1 MRRIHT
7 FVIALVLAV
16 AAVAGLF
23 AVSHTTQL
31 GAAARAQVPAGQ
43 IAARSRQLDRIER
56 ALLAEAQRTPHAA
69 TQPAAQRPTI
79 YVRPKPIVR
88 VVHRAGGE
96 HENEAEGQGGFDD

>member
-31 GAAARAQVPAGQ
+31 GAAARIQVPAAQ
-43 IAARSRQLDRIER
+43 IAVRNRRLDRIER
-56 ALLAEAQRTPHAA
+56 ALLAEAQSTPRVAK
-69 TQPAAQRPTI
+69 QQAAQRPTI
-79 YVRPKPIVR
+79 
-88 VVHRAGGE
+88 
-96 HENEAEGQGGFDD
+96 